1 MDLVLW
7 VQAFVLGVVEGL
19 TEFLPISSTGHLIVV
34 GDAMGFTGER
44 ADTFQIFIQL
54 GAILGV
60 VWHYR
65 ATLAGMALHAGR
77 PSERGLILNLAL
89 AFLPAAL
96 MGFVLRDVIRTYLFG
111 PITVAL
117 ALIAGGFAIFAIER
131 WCEGR
136 HSRVDALS
144 EVRPTDALLI
154 GIAQCFSLF
163 PGVSRAGATIMGG
176 LLRGLSRTA
185 ATEFSFFLAIP
196 TMAAATLFDLWQS
209 RDILAP
215 EDVAIFAVGFV
226 TAFFTALLVVRL
238 FLAYVSRRTFRP
250 FAWYRIGFGIL
261 VLVYFLPMSDLLA
274 GAVQGAATFVDI
286 FVRLDFYLETFL
298 EQYGTWVY
306 LLLFVVVFAE
316 TGLVVTPLLP
326 GDSLLFVA
334 GTLAAT
340 GEMDVTRLI
349 MLLIFAAVLGDTV
362 NYQIGA
368 WVGPKAFRE
377 KSRFLNR
384 DHLEKTRRFYEKH
397 GGKTIVIARFMPIIR
412 TVAPFVAGVGTMP
425 YARFVVYN
433 VGGGILWVTS
443 FVLAGYFF
451 GNLPQV
457 ESRLSLVILV
467 IVGLSFLPILVEAIR
482 ARQGRGESGAGEQR

>member
-1 MDLVLW
+1 MDLILW
-7 VQAFVLGVVEGL
+7 LQAFVLGVVEGL

-34 GDAMGFTGER
+34 SDAMGFTGER

-65 ATLAGMALHAGR
+65 ATVAGLVLHAAR
-77 PSERGLILNLAL
+77 PPERRLILNLAI

-96 MGFVLRDVIRTYLFG
+96 LGFVLRDVIRTYLFG
-111 PITVAL
+111 SITVAI
-117 ALIAGGFAIFAIER
+117 ALIVGGFAILAIER
-131 WCEGR
+131 WGAGR
-136 HSRVDALS
+136 TSRVAALGEVGPGDALM
-144 EVRPTDALLI
+144 I

-185 ATEFSFFLAIP
+185 ATEFSFFLAMP

-209 RDILAP
+209 RDILVAD
-215 EDVAIFAVGFV
+215 DVAIFAIGFV
-226 TAFFTALLVVRL
+226 TAFFTAILVVRL
-238 FLAYVSRRTFRP
+238 FLAFVSTNTFRA
-250 FAWYRIGFGIL
+250 FAWYRIAFGIL
-261 VLVYFLPMSDLLA
+261 VLLYFLPMSDMTA
-274 GAVQGAATFVDI
+274 GAVEWAATFVDV
-286 FVRLDFYLETFL
+286 FVRLDFYLEGFL
-298 EQYGTWVY
+298 AEYGAWVY
-306 LLLFVVVFAE
+306 LLLFIVIFAE

-349 MLLIFAAVLGDTV
+349 VLLIVAAILGDTV
-362 NYQIGA
+362 NYHIGA
-368 WVGPKAFRE
+368 WVGPRAFRE

-384 DHLEKTRRFYEKH
+384 NHLERTRQFYEKH

-412 TVAPFVAGVGTMP
+412 TVAPFVAGVGMMP
-425 YARFVVYN
+425 YGRFILYN

-457 ESRLSLVILV
+457 ESRLSLVILG
-467 IVGLSFLPILVEAIR
+467 IVGLSILPGVIEMIRHRPRSEKEAPR
-482 ARQGRGESGAGEQR
+482 

>member
-1 MDLVLW
+1 MVLVLW
-7 VQAFVLGVVEGL
+7 IQAFVLGVVEGL

-34 GDAMGFTGER
+34 ADAMGFTGER

-65 ATLAGMALHAGR
+65 ATVVSIALHAGR
-77 PSERGLILNLAL
+77 PNERRLILNLTL

-96 MGFVLRDVIRTYLFG
+96 LGFVLRDVIRTYLFG
-111 PITVAL
+111 PVTVAL
-117 ALIAGGFAIFAIER
+117 ALIAGGFAILVIER

-136 HSRVDALS
+136 SVRANTLGEIRAGDAFL
-144 EVRPTDALLI
+144 V
-154 GIAQCFSLF
+154 GVAQTLSLF

-176 LLRGLSRTA
+176 LLGGLSRTA
-185 ATEFSFFLAIP
+185 ATEFSFFLAMP

-209 RDILAP
+209 RDILMA
-215 EDVAIFAVGFV
+215 EDVAIFAIGFA
-226 TAFFTALLVVRL
+226 TAFFTAILVVRL
-238 FLAYVSRRTFRP
+238 FLAFVARNTFRA

-261 VLVYFLPMSDLLA
+261 VLLYFLPMSDVIA
-274 GAVQGAATFVDI
+274 ATAQGAATFVDV
-286 FVRLDFYLETFL
+286 FVRLDFYLEGFL
-298 EQYGTWVY
+298 AEYGAWVY
-306 LLLFVVVFAE
+306 LLLFLVVFAE

-340 GEMDVTRLI
+340 GEMDATRLI
-349 MLLIFAAVLGDTV
+349 VLLILAAVLGDTV

-384 DHLEKTRRFYEKH
+384 DHLEKTRRFYVKH
-397 GGKTIVIARFMPIIR
+397 GGKTIILARFMPIIR

-425 YARFVVYN
+425 YGRFAVYN
-433 VGGGILWVTS
+433 LGGGILWVTL

-467 IVGLSFLPILVEAIR
+467 IVGLSFLPVFVEAIR
-482 ARQGRGESGAGEQR
+482 HRRGAGEQGSDKQR

>member
-7 VQAFVLGVVEGL
+7 LQAFVLGVVEGL

-34 GDAMGFTGER
+34 SDVMGFTGPR

-65 ATLAGMALHAGR
+65 STVVSMALHAGR
-77 PSERGLILNLAL
+77 PAERRLILNLAL

-96 MGFVLRDVIRTYLFG
+96 LGFVLRDAIRAYLFG

-117 ALIAGGFAIFAIER
+117 ALIVGGFAIFAIER

-136 HSRVDALS
+136 PSRVGALGD
-144 EVRPTDALLI
+144 VRPSDALLI
-154 GIAQCFSLF
+154 GIAQTFALF

-185 ATEFSFFLAIP
+185 ATEFSFFLAMP

-209 RDILAP
+209 RDILVA
-215 EDVAIFAVGFV
+215 EDVAVFAIGFA

-238 FLAYVSRRTFRP
+238 FLAFVSRSTFRA

-261 VLVYFLPMSDLLA
+261 VLLYFLPMTDVIS
-274 GAVQGAATFVDI
+274 GAVQGATTFVDV
-286 FVRLDFYLETFL
+286 FVRLDFYLEGFL
-298 EQYGTWVY
+298 EQYGAWVY
-306 LLLFVVVFAE
+306 LLLFIVVFAE

-340 GEMDVTRLI
+340 GEMDVTRLVL
-349 MLLIFAAVLGDTV
+349 LLILAAVLGDTV
-362 NYQIGA
+362 NYHIGA

-384 DHLEKTRRFYEKH
+384 EHLEKTRRFYEKH
-397 GGKTIVIARFMPIIR
+397 GGKTIILARFMPIIR

-425 YARFVVYN
+425 YGRFVLYN

-443 FVLAGYFF
+443 FVLLGYFF

-457 ESRLSLVILV
+457 ESRLSLVILA
-467 IVGLSFLPILVEAIR
+467 IVGLSLLPILIEAIR
-482 ARQGRGESGAGEQR
+482 HRRGAGESGSR